1 MEIDNRWKNFI
12 LIPISGEVK
21 RQIIQTELREK
32 IKDEG
37 KIEDILSAF
46 PLRVECTLANYR
58 VSLVGK
64 KTERRTK
71 KGRTNTRTIWNKLWS
86 FSE

>member
-1 MEIDNRWKNFI
+1 MIENGNRLKNSI
-12 LIPISGEVK
+12 LIPISGEIK

-64 KTERRTK
+64 KNK
-71 KGRTNTRTIWNKLWS
+71 KKNKKRAYKHSYYL
-86 FSE
+86 E